1 MATLNYTKAMRVPR
15 TIFTH
20 PSSSESSNWCLQA
33 VALFKYILFD
43 WSQPMIGCFILGI
56 GALGDPPATPNLH
69 QAFSPRIRYIWMYQP
84 NGSFNVVIS
93 TCPMS

>member
-1 MATLNYTKAMRVPR
+1 MQSIVSLNALVTQLTEKISELTISFADTKADVRLA
-15 TIFTH
+15 F
-20 PSSSESSNWCLQA
+20 
-33 VALFKYILFD
+33 ALVTALV
-43 WSQPMIGCFILGI
+43 LGI